1 MNYNDYDFD
10 EEILTPSENMI
21 LNPEN
26 IIPKPLPSYSDR
38 LLEGNELL
46 RANGLPEI
54 DEDLENAI
62 KESLK
67 NNDDELENILTES
80 LIEYEV
86 TNNDTIIDEVLQI
99 SLENYESNILNESYN
114 KYLEEVE
121 NIKKERSY
129 KLNKFLLQ
137 LKRINGLQ
145 KNEIIE
151 LLIKIL
157 ESYIENSIT
166 FYSVTKDIHK
176 KIFNEL
182 KNIRITTQDYDI
194 VNSIIIIEN
203 DIYI

>member
-1 MNYNDYDFD
+1 MNYDDYDFD
-10 EEILTPSENMI
+10 EEILSPSENMI
-21 LNPEN
+21 PNPEN
-26 IIPKPLPSYSDR
+26 MIPTPLPSYSDR
-38 LLEGNELL
+38 LLEGNEVL

-54 DEDLENAI
+54 DEELEKAI
-62 KESLK
+62 QASLK

-86 TNNDTIIDEVLQI
+86 TNNDTIIDEVLQS
-99 SLENYESNILNESYN
+99 SLESYESNILNESYN

-121 NIKKERSY
+121 NIKKERSD

-166 FYSVTKDIHK
+166 FYPVTKDIHK

-203 DIYI
+203 NIDI